1 MQTINNIYAI
11 YPELFEAEK
20 KVADFVIANQNDV
33 LEQTVSELAAAT
45 GTSVATV
52 VRFCK
57 KCGCTGFH
65 QLKIQIAREML
76 DEAKEPLKGELSVNN
91 MDNSLQII
99 MKNKIEE
106 IEQTFKQLKGKV
118 VVDVIKKILTAKTV
132 LFAAMGNTIPAAM
145 DGAYKFNQLGITA
158 LSAPIWETQLAL
170 GRTLKENDVIIAIS
184 ASGASRHLLELA
196 DIAISK
202 GAIVVA
208 ITNHNK
214 SPLAQKSDYHLTTAT
229 REILFIEKVSFTR
242 IPALAIIEALFLL
255 LLTEKQDAASNIN
268 GHEQLV
274 APDKI

>member
-20 KVADFVIANQNDV
+20 KVADFVIANQDDV

-91 MDNSLQII
+91 MDNSLQVI

-106 IEQTFKQLKGKV
+106 IEQTFKQLEGKV
-118 VVDVIKKILTAKTV
+118 VADVIKKILTAKTV
-132 LFAAMGNTIPAAM
+132 LFAAMGNTIPVAM
-145 DGAYKFNQLGITA
+145 DGAYKFNQLGISA
-158 LSAPIWETQLAL
+158 VSAPIWETQLAL
-170 GRTLKENDVIIAIS
+170 GRTLEKNDIVLAIS

-196 DIAISK
+196 DIGISK

-208 ITNHNK
+208 ITDHNK

-274 APDKI
+274 APDKV

>member
-33 LEQTVSELAAAT
+33 LEQTVSELAVAT

-106 IEQTFKQLKGKV
+106 IEQTFKQLEGKV

-170 GRTLKENDVIIAIS
+170 GRALKENDVIIAIS

-214 SPLAQKSDYHLTTAT
+214 SPLAQKGDYHLTTAT